1 MEFIK
6 DDERS
11 LVACSKEKTSYGYG
25 AWLRPE
31 KKKDK
36 SEGVKFPLRER
47 RRMTKKFV
55 FKITNNLINN
65 NK

>member
-1 MEFIK
+1 M
-6 DDERS
+6 
-11 LVACSKEKTSYGYG
+11 ACSKEKRVIVMEVS
-25 AWLRPE
+25 WLRPE
-31 KKKDK
+31 KKKDR

-65 NK
+65 NNK